1 MKSRRQ
7 SFVWLAIGAMLMLF
21 SNGRWIIPFATW
33 LYPIF
38 FLRFMCMQKPGSG
51 FIFLALASAIINT
64 AMWWKMIPFPLT
76 IYLILTCIAM
86 QIFTLCFLTDRLLA
100 TQLKGFLSTLVFP
113 VAWCSIEY
121 LLSLTSKG
129 TWNSLAYT
137 QAGNLPLMQ
146 LASVTGI
153 WGVTFLITWFASVIN
168 WVWQQ
173 NFEWEKIRKGTISFA
188 SVAVAILLF
197 GTIRLNFFSSP
208 SQTIRT
214 ASIVQARNINADLK
228 TCKWTDAKG
237 LNQYSEEVE
246 NNLLEKTQQAAQAG
260 AKIILWQESAGFIPK
275 QEENEFVKRAMA
287 LAAQEKIYLLMTLW
301 SVPEDF
307 PKHLVENKLIIIDT
321 NGREQLTYIKNNPA
335 PPEPIIKGDGL
346 IPTLQTSYGKIAPA
360 ICADAD
366 YAGFIRQAGK
376 NKVDIMFIPANDWKE
391 IDPLHTHMAVTRAI
405 ENGFSLVHP
414 AGQGL
419 SVVTDNRGRI
429 ISSLDYYSTD
439 EQVMYADVPVQH
451 SFTIYA
457 QVGDLFAWLCI
468 AFLIIITT
476 SVIFKKYFVHANG
489 LNKNKDA
496 IPTTN

>member
-86 QIFTLCFLTDRLLA
+86 QIFTLCFLTDRLL
-100 TQLKGFLSTLVFP
+100 TTRLKGFLSTLVFP
-113 VAWCSIEY
+113 VAWCSLEY

-214 ASIVQARNINADLK
+214 ASIVQARNINEDLK

-237 LNQYSEEVE
+237 INQYSNEVE
-246 NNLLEKTQQAAQAG
+246 NNLLDKTQQAAQAG

-391 IDPLHTHMAVTRAI
+391 IDPLHTHMAV
-405 ENGFSLVHP
+405 
-414 AGQGL
+414 
-419 SVVTDNRGRI
+419 
-429 ISSLDYYSTD
+429 
-439 EQVMYADVPVQH
+439 
-451 SFTIYA
+451 
-457 QVGDLFAWLCI
+457 I
-468 AFLIIITT
+468 AC
-476 SVIFKKYFVHANG
+476 H
-489 LNKNKDA
+489 
-496 IPTTN
+496 